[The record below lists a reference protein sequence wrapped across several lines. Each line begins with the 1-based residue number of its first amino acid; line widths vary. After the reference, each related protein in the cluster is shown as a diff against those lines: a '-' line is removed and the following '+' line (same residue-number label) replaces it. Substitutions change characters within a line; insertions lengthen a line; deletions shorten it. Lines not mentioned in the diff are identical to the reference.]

1 MAMRDPGRP
10 GRNPF
15 FDHSPD
21 AELGEPIGGPEPQL
35 ADPYADP
42 IGADASAADGA
53 GAGPAGDAFTWPGGS
68 TADPLGFLAALI
80 DGLQDAQPEATEHL
94 VVAAH
99 ELVLAVKTIVDATEA
114 VLAAQRAAARPA
126 GGADADEDE
135 QYDPFASDRFDEP
148 APERP
153 GSNPTPPSGVR
164 RIDLA

>member
-21 AELGEPIGGPEPQL
+21 AELGDPVLDPEPRIE
-35 ADPYADP
+35 DPYGDP
-42 IGADASAADGA
+42 YGAESAGEAGG
-53 GAGPAGDAFTWPGGS
+53 GAGPGGYAGDGFTWPGGS

-126 GGADADEDE
+126 RDDEDE
-135 QYDPFASDRFDEP
+135 SHDPFASDDA
-148 APERP
+148 APPPDSAAR
-153 GSNPTPPSGVR
+153 PSGVR

>member
-21 AELGEPIGGPEPQL
+21 VELGDPIGGPELEPEAPFAEPL
-35 ADPYADP
+35 H
-42 IGADASAADGA
+42 ADGA
-53 GAGPAGDAFTWPGGS
+53 AAEEGRADAGFASEPFTWPGGS

-114 VLAAQRAAARPA
+114 VLAAQRAAGPS
-126 GGADADEDE
+126 GAD
-135 QYDPFASDRFDEP
+135 R
-148 APERP
+148 
-153 GSNPTPPSGVR
+153 
-164 RIDLA
+164 